1 MLLEP
6 ATSMEG
12 WRAQWTDTRQK
23 PAIANFSEPIGCP
36 TVLVPQ
42 VKGCTSVNKEPL
54 HASSVGKFCGPSP
67 FHHIQSERY
76 KN

>member
-12 WRAQWTDTRQK
+12 CRAQWTDTRQK